1 MTAPSNP
8 QPREYGAVERTYLDY
23 EYYVWT
29 QSTDPGI
36 QAMTR
41 VALDIELKSRI
52 KGEPH
57 DPSAV
62 FIRSAGGYYAKLRDG
77 VVWMAT
83 KRRIPVHAFDYL

>member
-1 MTAPSNP
+1 
-8 QPREYGAVERTYLDY
+8 
-23 EYYVWT
+23 
-29 QSTDPGI
+29 
-36 QAMTR
+36 MTR
-41 VALDIELKSRI
+41 VAIDIELKSRL

-83 KRRIPVHAFDYL
+83 KRRIPVHVFDYL